1 MKVNIKCGLILLF
14 CIFLTASYCFAKD
27 LDISVKDINFPGRI
41 YLNKKASV
49 YIYLSNNSGAE
60 IKDCTLT
67 VEAEDGSKTS
77 QTFPLSKDG
86 QRVELKWVP
95 QRQGKMQF
103 KVTLTPPKAI
113 QEKNKENNQVIET
126 VEVLAK

>member
-1 MKVNIKCGLILLF
+1 MKVNSKGGLILLF
-14 CIFLTASYCFAKD
+14 CIFTTVSYCFAKD
-27 LDISVKDINFPGRI
+27 VDISVNDVFLPSKI
-41 YLNKKASV
+41 YLNQKANV
-49 YIYLSNNSGAE
+49 YIYLTNNSGAE

-67 VEAEDGSKTS
+67 VEAEDGSKIT

-86 QRVELKWVP
+86 LKAEVKWVP
-95 QRQGKMQF
+95 QRKGKMQF